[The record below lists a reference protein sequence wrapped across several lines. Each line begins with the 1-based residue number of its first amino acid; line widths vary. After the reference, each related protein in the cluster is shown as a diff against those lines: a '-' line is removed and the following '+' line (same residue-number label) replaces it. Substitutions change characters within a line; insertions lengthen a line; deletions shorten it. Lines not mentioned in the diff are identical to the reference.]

1 MRSTA
6 KGKNVH
12 ACPECGRAMTYEV
25 REDHVEY
32 RGHRRAFKT
41 TAWWCPQGH
50 ESIQDGSALK
60 VAERAFV
67 ELRAEVD
74 AVLLPEQVA
83 RVRERL
89 GISQR
94 EAGRLLGGGA
104 RAFQKY
110 ESGKVPVSEPMK
122 NLLILLRNDPSRLA
136 ELEKSNAPASRKK
149 PLSSRRKST
158 RPAGNAVAQGAR
170 IPGGKLPKGG
180 VEWVEYEAKEGARRS
195 PTKRAST
202 ELKRKAAEK
211 RTAQRPAGR

>member
-6 KGKNVH
+6 KRKVVH
-12 ACPECGRAMTYEV
+12 ACPECGRAMTYEA

-32 RGHRRAFKT
+32 RGQRRAFKT
-41 TAWWCPQGH
+41 TAWWCPECH

-60 VAERAFV
+60 IAERAFV

-74 AVLLPEQVA
+74 AILLPEQVA

-94 EAGRLLGGGA
+94 EAGRLLGGGP

-110 ESGKVPVSEPMK
+110 EAGKVPVSEPMK
-122 NLLILLRNDPSRLA
+122 NLLILLGNDPSRLA
-136 ELEKSNAPASRKK
+136 ELETNKGPTRRK
-149 PLSSRRKST
+149 PLSSRSRSAT
-158 RPAGNAVAQGAR
+158 SASDAIARGAHV
-170 IPGGKLPKGG
+170 PGGRLAEGV
-180 VEWVEYEAKEGARRS
+180 VEWVEYDVQKGVRRS
-195 PTKRAST
+195 PAKRAKT
-202 ELKRKAAEK
+202 EPKRRTPEK